1 MAKKIPLR
9 MCLGCR
15 EMVPKNQL
23 IRIVHSNA
31 DVFAVD
37 ETGRMNGRGAYIC
50 KNSECLKKAIG
61 SRVLEKSFKVS
72 IPSEVYEQLEK
83 ELNEIE
89 E

>member
-37 ETGRMNGRGAYIC
+37 ETGRMHGRGAYIC

-61 SRVLEKSFKVS
+61 SRALEKSFTVS